1 LKKACLG
8 AQSWLQ
14 HTSKMNKVILV
25 YIIALIVGFSYGI
38 HNPIVPLFA
47 KNLGA
52 SYSDLGV
59 IGFANFIPYM
69 FIPLFVGLLL
79 DRFNKGILLSLGLVL
94 DSVSIYLL
102 SVADSVPQIIIFRTL
117 VGVAHSFFWPPCES
131 IISKSTS
138 PQNRVKAI
146 SRFMAFFVA
155 GIMIGPLV
163 GSFLLEHFDIS
174 YGMIFQIAAFAIAT
188 SLVSSLML
196 SKDKDVTHNGII
208 SITSAKHLIKF
219 PTVIAILLFCSV
231 SFGVFLA
238 ILPAFMNERSISESN
253 IELLFFVF
261 GISRLVSLLTSS
273 FLMKKFLTSILLV
286 IISIS
291 AGMLM
296 LYYSH
301 SVLEFS
307 VAVLILGF
315 GFSVYFPLTFEI
327 IMRKTK
333 ENVGALIGAYEA
345 TYGMGWAFG
354 PLIIGV
360 IANSF
365 GSSTPYLILS
375 VVGLFVLGF
384 VFLKRQQVMLV

>member
-1 LKKACLG
+1 
-8 AQSWLQ
+8 
-14 HTSKMNKVILV
+14 MNKVTLV
-25 YIIALIVGFSYGI
+25 YVIALVVGFSYGM

-47 KNLGA
+47 KDLGA

-102 SVADSVPQIIIFRTL
+102 SVADSVSQVIIFRTL
-117 VGVAHSFFWPPCES
+117 LGVAHSFFWPPCES

-146 SRFMAFFVA
+146 SRFMAFFVV
-155 GIMIGPLV
+155 GIMIGPLA
-163 GSFLLEHFDIS
+163 GSFLFEHFDVS
-174 YGMIFQIAAFAIAT
+174 YRIIFQIAAFAIAT

-196 SKDKDVTHNGII
+196 SKDKEVTHNGII
-208 SITSAKHLIKF
+208 SIASAKHLIKF

-238 ILPAFMNERSISESN
+238 ILPAFMSERSISESN
-253 IELLFFVF
+253 IELLFFIF
-261 GISRLVSLLTSS
+261 GISRLVSLLASN
-273 FLMKKFLTSILLV
+273 FLMKKFLTSVLLV
-286 IISIS
+286 LVSIS
-291 AGMLM
+291 TGMLI
-296 LYYSH
+296 LFYSH
-301 SVLEFS
+301 SMLEFS
-307 VAVLILGF
+307 VAVLVLGF

-345 TYGMGWAFG
+345 TFGMGWAFG

-365 GSSTPYLILS
+365 GSSIPYLILS
-375 VVGLFVLGF
+375 VAGLFVLGF
-384 VFLKRQQVMLV
+384 VFLKRKQVMLV

>member
-1 LKKACLG
+1 
-8 AQSWLQ
+8 
-14 HTSKMNKVILV
+14 MNKVILV

-47 KNLGA
+47 KDMGA

-163 GSFLLEHFDIS
+163 GSFLLEHFDVS
-174 YGMIFQIAAFAIAT
+174 YSMIFQIAAFAIAT

-345 TYGMGWAFG
+345 TFGMGWAFG

-365 GSSTPYLILS
+365 GSSIPYLILS

-384 VFLKRQQVMLV
+384 VFLKRKQVMLV

>member
-1 LKKACLG
+1 MKKACLG

-14 HTSKMNKVILV
+14 HTSKMNKVVLV

-117 VGVAHSFFWPPCES
+117 VGIAHSFFWPPCES

-163 GSFLLEHFDIS
+163 GSFLLEHFDVS
-174 YGMIFQIAAFAIAT
+174 HGMIFQIAAFAIAT

-273 FLMKKFLTSILLV
+273 FLMKKFLASILLV

-365 GSSTPYLILS
+365 GSSIPYLILS

-384 VFLKRQQVMLV
+384 VFLKRQQVTLV

>member
-1 LKKACLG
+1 
-8 AQSWLQ
+8 
-14 HTSKMNKVILV
+14 MNKVILV

-47 KNLGA
+47 KDMGA

-146 SRFMAFFVA
+146 SRFMAFFVV

-163 GSFLLEHFDIS
+163 GSFLLEHFDVS
-174 YGMIFQIAAFAIAT
+174 YSMIFQIAAFAIAT

-253 IELLFFVF
+253 VELLFFVF

-345 TYGMGWAFG
+345 TFGMGWAFG

-365 GSSTPYLILS
+365 GSSIPYLILS

-384 VFLKRQQVMLV
+384 VFLKRKQVMLV

>member
-1 LKKACLG
+1 MKKACLG
-8 AQSWLQ
+8 AQSWSQ

-25 YIIALIVGFSYGI
+25 YVIALIVGFSYGI

-47 KNLGA
+47 KNMGA

-146 SRFMAFFVA
+146 SRFMAFFVT

-163 GSFLLEHFDIS
+163 GSFLLEHFGVS
-174 YGMIFQIAAFAIAT
+174 YGVIFQIAAFAIAT

-208 SITSAKHLIKF
+208 SIASAKHLIKF

-261 GISRLVSLLTSS
+261 GISRLVSLLTSN

-345 TYGMGWAFG
+345 TFGMGWAFG

-365 GSSTPYLILS
+365 GSSIPYLVLS

-384 VFLKRQQVMLV
+384 VFLKRKQVMLV

>member
-1 LKKACLG
+1 
-8 AQSWLQ
+8 
-14 HTSKMNKVILV
+14 M
-25 YIIALIVGFSYGI
+25 
-38 HNPIVPLFA
+38 
-47 KNLGA
+47 
-52 SYSDLGV
+52 
-59 IGFANFIPYM
+59 
-69 FIPLFVGLLL
+69 
-79 DRFNKGILLSLGLVL
+79 
-94 DSVSIYLL
+94 
-102 SVADSVPQIIIFRTL
+102 
-117 VGVAHSFFWPPCES
+117 
-131 IISKSTS
+131 
-138 PQNRVKAI
+138 
-146 SRFMAFFVA
+146 
-155 GIMIGPLV
+155 
-163 GSFLLEHFDIS
+163 
-174 YGMIFQIAAFAIAT
+174 
-188 SLVSSLML
+188 
-196 SKDKDVTHNGII
+196 
-208 SITSAKHLIKF
+208 
-219 PTVIAILLFCSV
+219 IAILLFCSV

-261 GISRLVSLLTSS
+261 GISRLVSLLASN

-345 TYGMGWAFG
+345 TFGMGWAFG

-365 GSSTPYLILS
+365 GSSIPYLILS

-384 VFLKRQQVMLV
+384 VFLKRKQVMLV

>member
-1 LKKACLG
+1 
-8 AQSWLQ
+8 
-14 HTSKMNKVILV
+14 MNKVILV

-47 KNLGA
+47 KDMGA

-163 GSFLLEHFDIS
+163 GSFLLEHFDVS
-174 YGMIFQIAAFAIAT
+174 YSMIFQIAAFAIAT

-253 IELLFFVF
+253 VELLFFVF
-261 GISRLVSLLTSS
+261 GISRLVSLLTSN

-345 TYGMGWAFG
+345 TFGMGWAFG

-365 GSSTPYLILS
+365 GSSIPYLILS

-384 VFLKRQQVMLV
+384 VFLKRKQVMLV

>member
-1 LKKACLG
+1 
-8 AQSWLQ
+8 
-14 HTSKMNKVILV
+14 MNKVILV
-25 YIIALIVGFSYGI
+25 YIIALVVGFSYGI

-47 KNLGA
+47 KDMGA

-79 DRFNKGILLSLGLVL
+79 DKFNKGILLSLGLVL

-102 SVADSVPQIIIFRTL
+102 SVADSVPQVILFRTL

-163 GSFLLEHFDIS
+163 GSFLLEHFDVS
-174 YGMIFQIAAFAIAT
+174 YQMIFQIAAFAIAT

-238 ILPAFMNERSISESN
+238 ILPAFMHERSISESN

-307 VAVLILGF
+307 MAVLMLGF

-345 TYGMGWAFG
+345 TFGMGWAFG

-365 GSSTPYLILS
+365 GSSLPYLVLS
-375 VVGLFVLGF
+375 IVGLLVLGF
-384 VFLKRQQVMLV
+384 VFLKRKQVMLV

>member
-1 LKKACLG
+1 
-8 AQSWLQ
+8 
-14 HTSKMNKVILV
+14 MNKVILV

-47 KNLGA
+47 KGMGA

-79 DRFNKGILLSLGLVL
+79 DRFNKGILLTLGLVL

-163 GSFLLEHFDIS
+163 GSFLLEHFDVS

-208 SITSAKHLIKF
+208 SIASAKHLIKF

-365 GSSTPYLILS
+365 GSSIPYLILS
-375 VVGLFVLGF
+375 IVGLFVLGF
-384 VFLKRQQVMLV
+384 VFLKRKQVMLV